1 MTKRV
6 ILHVGTPKT
15 GTSYL
20 QDVLYRNRRTLAGH
34 GILYAAD
41 RFDAQ
46 FLAALDLMRLPW
58 GGLEREAIGA
68 WDRLAEQVRGWSGET
83 AIISHEILAAA
94 SRSQVG
100 RALTS
105 LGHEVGHDLGHE
117 PGPEP
122 GPEPGHVLGHKR
134 NGRGVEVHL
143 VLSVRDLVRQIPAEW
158 QENVKHRSAMSYARF
173 LSRITD
179 PSRNSRIASWFWS
192 VQEIPEILDRWG
204 ADLPPERIHVVTVPS
219 PGGAPDLL
227 WKRFSQAFGLEG
239 IDLELGDE
247 RVNPSLGAPE
257 TALIRRINRSAN
269 RVLEPSDYRPLV
281 RELLAH
287 QTLSSRVLSPR
298 LALPPEQVPWVQE
311 REAAFVAEIE
321 RRGYDVVGDLHD
333 LRGNPTLHPYVDPD
347 RPRERDVAGAAVDA
361 IKALLLENA
370 RLRAEE
376 ARLRT
381 ELDETEAAL
390 RRSYLRPSYRMRE
403 KAVKGLARNRTG
415 RGLLGLYRLARGR
428 SSRSA

>member
-1 MTKRV
+1 MTQKV

-20 QDVLYRNRRTLAGH
+20 QDVLHRNRATLAGH
-34 GILYAAD
+34 GILYPAD
-41 RFDAQ
+41 RFDAH

-58 GGLEREAIGA
+58 GGLEREAVGA
-68 WDRLAEQVRGWSGET
+68 WDDLARRVRGWHGHT

-94 SRSQVG
+94 SRAQVG
-100 RALTS
+100 RALSS
-105 LGHEVGHDLGHE
+105 LGMA
-117 PGPEP
+117 
-122 GPEPGHVLGHKR
+122 
-134 NGRGVEVHL
+134 RGSDVEVHL

-158 QENVKHRSAMSYARF
+158 QENVKHRSAMSYQRF
-173 LSRITD
+173 LARITD

-204 ADLPPERIHVVTVPS
+204 ADLPPERIHLVTVPS

-227 WKRFSQAFGLEG
+227 WKRFAQAFGLEG
-239 IDLELGDE
+239 IDLELGVE
-247 RVNPSLGAPE
+247 RVNPSLGVPE

-269 RVLEPSDYRPLV
+269 RVVEPADYRPLV

-287 QTLSSRVLSPR
+287 QTLSRRVTSPR
-298 LALPPEQVPWVQE
+298 LSLPPEHVPWVRE

-321 RRGYDVVGDLHD
+321 SRGYDVVGDIHD
-333 LRGNPTLHPYVDPD
+333 LRGNPGLHPYVDPD

-361 IKALLLENA
+361 IKALLLETS
-370 RLRAEE
+370 RMRAEE
-376 ARLRT
+376 SRLRE
-381 ELDETEAAL
+381 ELEETREAL
-390 RRSYLRPSYRMRE
+390 RRSYLRPSYRLRE
-403 KAVKGLARNRTG
+403 KAVLAISKSRGG
-415 RGLLGLYRLARGR
+415 RGLLGVYRLARGR

>member
-1 MTKRV
+1 MTRKV

-20 QDVLYRNRRTLAGH
+20 QDVLFRNKRTLERQ

-41 RFDAQ
+41 RFDAH

-58 GGLEREAIGA
+58 GGLEREAVGA
-68 WDRLAEQVRGWSGET
+68 WDRLAEQVRGWHGET
-83 AIISHEILAAA
+83 AVVSHEILAAA

-100 RALTS
+100 RALSS
-105 LGHEVGHDLGHE
+105 LGHQLGHD
-117 PGPEP
+117 
-122 GPEPGHVLGHKR
+122 
-134 NGRGVEVHL
+134 GRGRDVEVHL

-158 QENVKHRSAMSYARF
+158 QENVKHRSGMSYARF
-173 LSRITD
+173 LSRVAD

-204 ADLPPERIHVVTVPS
+204 ADLPPERVHLVTVPS

-227 WKRFSQAFGLEG
+227 WKRYSQAFGLEG

-247 RVNPSLGAPE
+247 RTNPSLGVPE

-287 QTLSSRVLSPR
+287 QTLSRRVLSPR
-298 LALPPEQVPWVQE
+298 LALPPEHVPWVQE
-311 REAAFVAEIE
+311 RESAFVAEIE

-370 RLRAEE
+370 RMRADEAQLRAE
-376 ARLRT
+376 
-381 ELDETEAAL
+381 LDQTQAAL
-390 RRSYLRPSYRMRE
+390 RRSYLRPSYQIRE
-403 KAVKGLARNRTG
+403 KAVKGLARSRTG
-415 RGLLGLYRLARGR
+415 RGLLGVYRLARGR

>member
-1 MTKRV
+1 VTRKV

-20 QDVLYRNRRTLAGH
+20 QDVLLKNQRRLRER

-41 RFDAQ
+41 RFDAH

-58 GGLEREAIGA
+58 GGLEREAVGA
-68 WDRLAEQVRGWSGET
+68 WDLLAGRVRDWPGET

-100 RALTS
+100 RALGS
-105 LGHEVGHDLGHE
+105 LGHDRRGD
-117 PGPEP
+117 
-122 GPEPGHVLGHKR
+122 
-134 NGRGVEVHL
+134 GVEVHL

-158 QENVKHRSAMSYARF
+158 QENVKHRSGMSYARF
-173 LSRITD
+173 LERITD
-179 PSRNSRIASWFWS
+179 PSRKSRIASWFWS

-227 WKRFSQAFGLEG
+227 WKRFAQAFGLEG
-239 IDLELGDE
+239 IDLALEDE
-247 RVNPSLGAPE
+247 RLNPSLGVPE

-269 RVLEPSDYRPLV
+269 RVLEPADYRPLV

-287 QTLSSRVLSPR
+287 QTLSRRVLSPR
-298 LALPPEQVPWVQE
+298 LALPPEHVPWVQE

-321 RRGYDVVGDLHD
+321 RRGYDVVGDLDD
-333 LRGNPTLHPYVDPD
+333 LRGNPTRHPYVDPD

-361 IKALLLENA
+361 IKALLLETA

-376 ARLRT
+376 ARLLA
-381 ELDETEAAL
+381 ELDETRAAL
-390 RRSYLRPSYRMRE
+390 RRSYLRPTYRLRE
-403 KAVKGLARNRTG
+403 KAVKGLSRSRAG
-415 RGLLGLYRLARGR
+415 RGLLGVYRLARGR

>member
-1 MTKRV
+1 MTRKV

-20 QDVLYRNRRTLAGH
+20 QDVLFKNKRLLGEH

-58 GGLEREAIGA
+58 GGLEREAVGA

-83 AIISHEILAAA
+83 AVISHEILAAA

-100 RALTS
+100 RALSS
-105 LGHEVGHDLGHE
+105 LGHDRH
-117 PGPEP
+117 
-122 GPEPGHVLGHKR
+122 
-134 NGRGVEVHL
+134 GRGVEVHL

-173 LSRITD
+173 LARITD
-179 PSRNSRIASWFWS
+179 PSRNSRVASWFWS
-192 VQEIPEILDRWG
+192 VQEVPEILDRWG
-204 ADLPPERIHVVTVPS
+204 ADLPPERIHLVTVPS

-227 WKRFSQAFGLEG
+227 WKRFTQAFGLEG
-239 IDLELGDE
+239 IDLALEDE
-247 RVNPSLGAPE
+247 RVNPSLGVPE

-269 RVLEPSDYRPLV
+269 RVLEPADYRPLV

-287 QTLSSRVLSPR
+287 QTLSLRVLSPR
-298 LALPPEQVPWVQE
+298 LALPPEHVAWVQE
-311 REAAFVAEIE
+311 REAAFVAEID
-321 RRGYDVVGDLHD
+321 RRGYDVIGDLHD
-333 LRGNPTLHPYVDPD
+333 LRGNAGLHPYVDPD
-347 RPRERDVAGAAVDA
+347 RPRERDVAGAAVDS

-370 RLRAEE
+370 RVRGEE
-376 ARLRT
+376 ARLRA
-381 ELDETEAAL
+381 ELDDTRAAL
-390 RRSYLRPSYRMRE
+390 QRAYLRPSYRFRE
-403 KAVKGLARNRTG
+403 RAVKGLARSRAG
-415 RGLLGLYRLARGR
+415 RGLLGAYRFTRGR